1 MKYEIAVCTKEGDST
16 TFKGNLLEKLAREIL
31 EVQQYRVTETA
42 RITGMEI
49 DLLARHKISNSTIF
63 VECKAW
69 DGTLPAD
76 VITKLLGNVVMKN
89 ADGGWLITTGA
100 LSKDAKGAQE
110 EWEREDNA
118 RRQMLSFYTAE
129 RIIELLLDTKLI
141 RKCILSNIDLQG
153 EYEQGEIELLFITD
167 IGRYWI
173 VPVAIKN
180 SGLIT
185 SVMVFDANT
194 GERIVDTKVIEE
206 LKSRKNK
213 YSEYEW
219 ILDKQKDDKV
229 AKELLNEYRS
239 VVPVITGDAWND
251 YRPARP
257 EDFVGRKQSIKEIFS
272 FFEAVIGGKTDTRLF
287 AIKAPSGMGKSSL
300 ISKVSAMANRAK
312 KNRKYFIY
320 SVDVR
325 TTMSQRYAEFALRAC
340 LNSAQKENFIKLDG
354 KR

>member
-1 MKYEIAVCTKEGDST
+1 
-16 TFKGNLLEKLAREIL
+16 
-31 EVQQYRVTETA
+31 
-42 RITGMEI
+42 
-49 DLLARHKISNSTIF
+49 
-63 VECKAW
+63 
-69 DGTLPAD
+69 
-76 VITKLLGNVVMKN
+76 
-89 ADGGWLITTGA
+89 
-100 LSKDAKGAQE
+100 
-110 EWEREDNA
+110 
-118 RRQMLSFYTAE
+118 MLSFYTAE

-141 RKCILSNIDLQG
+141 RKCIPTDIDLQG
-153 EYEQGEIELLFITD
+153 EYEQGETELLFITD

-185 SVMVFDANT
+185 SVIVFDANT
-194 GERIVDTKVIEE
+194 GKRIVDTKVIEE
-206 LKSRKNK
+206 LKNRKNK

-325 TTMSQRYAEFALRAC
+325 TAMYRSDA
-340 LNSAQKENFIKLDG
+340 SDISI
-354 KR
+354 

>member
-1 MKYEIAVCTKEGDST
+1 
-16 TFKGNLLEKLAREIL
+16 
-31 EVQQYRVTETA
+31 
-42 RITGMEI
+42 
-49 DLLARHKISNSTIF
+49 
-63 VECKAW
+63 
-69 DGTLPAD
+69 
-76 VITKLLGNVVMKN
+76 
-89 ADGGWLITTGA
+89 
-100 LSKDAKGAQE
+100 
-110 EWEREDNA
+110 
-118 RRQMLSFYTAE
+118 MLSFYTAE

-251 YRPARP
+251 
-257 EDFVGRKQSIKEIFS
+257 
-272 FFEAVIGGKTDTRLF
+272 
-287 AIKAPSGMGKSSL
+287 
-300 ISKVSAMANRAK
+300 
-312 KNRKYFIY
+312 
-320 SVDVR
+320 
-325 TTMSQRYAEFALRAC
+325 
-340 LNSAQKENFIKLDG
+340 
-354 KR
+354 